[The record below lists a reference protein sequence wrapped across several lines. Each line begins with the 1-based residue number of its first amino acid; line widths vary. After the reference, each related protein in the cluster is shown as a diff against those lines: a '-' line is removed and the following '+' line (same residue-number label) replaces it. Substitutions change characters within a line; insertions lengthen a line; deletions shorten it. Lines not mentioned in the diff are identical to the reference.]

1 MIGLGSPSSAGSRLS
16 PGAKAGLGVGLA
28 VVVAVLGAAAYWYGR
43 RVLKKARAMRAENG
57 GFKLAEEG
65 VRRKNGKKE
74 EPVICEGGSCNKL
87 RMVAA

>member
-28 VVVAVLGAAAYWYGR
+28 VAVALLGAAAYWYAR
-43 RVLKKARAMRAENG
+43 RVLKKARAMRAEDG
-57 GFKLAEEG
+57 GFGLAEEG
-65 VRRKNGKKE
+65 IRRRDGKGE
-74 EPVICEGGSCNKL
+74 EPIVCEGGSCNKL